1 VPSKLG
7 ILALAISVGCS
18 AGCAPVVDGPIERQR
33 AIDRD
38 DGDRLAAQLAR
49 LPGVAA
55 ASVVLR
61 RAMRDPLGAAP
72 PVSPMLAAVLTIERS
87 GSAGP
92 RSNAQRGGESIER
105 SGSAGPRSN
114 AQRGGESIER
124 SGSAGPRSNAQRGGE
139 STDDAAEP
147 EAIRAAATRLARAAL
162 PELPPADL
170 AIEIAARVHRPIV
183 AKVGPFSV
191 EESSRTALRAT
202 LALAFASIAGLG
214 GALALRA
221 WRHRLG
227 RSAQ

>member
-7 ILALAISVGCS
+7 ILALAISLGILGWL
-18 AGCAPVVDGPIERQR
+18 GCAPVVDGPIERQR

-38 DGDRLAAQLAR
+38 DGDRLSAQLAR

-61 RAMRDPLGAAP
+61 RAIRDPLGAAP
-72 PVSPMLAAVLTIERS
+72 ASRPMLTAVLTIERS
-87 GSAGP
+87 GP
-92 RSNAQRGGESIER
+92 L
-105 SGSAGPRSN
+105 
-114 AQRGGESIER
+114 
-124 SGSAGPRSNAQRGGE
+124 
-139 STDDAAEP
+139 DDAAEP

-162 PELPPADL
+162 PELPPAEL
-170 AIEIAARVHRPIV
+170 AIEIAAVVHRPIV
-183 AKVGPFSV
+183 AKLGPFSV
-191 EESSRTALRAT
+191 EQSSLPALRAT

>member
-7 ILALAISVGCS
+7 SLALAISLGWL
-18 AGCAPVVDGPIERQR
+18 GCAPVVDGSIERQR

-61 RAMRDPLGAAP
+61 RAIRDPLGAAP
-72 PVSPMLAAVLTIERS
+72 PASPMLAAVIRV
-87 GSAGP
+87 
-92 RSNAQRGGESIER
+92 
-105 SGSAGPRSN
+105 
-114 AQRGGESIER
+114 
-124 SGSAGPRSNAQRGGE
+124 
-139 STDDAAEP
+139 DDAAAP

-170 AIEIAARVHRPIV
+170 AIEIAATVDRPIV
-183 AKVGPFSV
+183 AKVGPFYV
-191 EESSRTALRAT
+191 EQSSRAALRAT

-214 GALALRA
+214 CALALRA

-227 RSAQ
+227 SSAQ